1 MAQSIVKKSKTANTI
16 FQKATHWLVCKEN
29 FEFKWVNTPLLSNF
43 FPVAGKTRKM
53 SDFCNSLNAIGL
65 HKSSPLSPLKHF

>member
-29 FEFKWVNTPLLSNF
+29 FEFKWVNTPFLE
-43 FPVAGKTRKM
+43 K
-53 SDFCNSLNAIGL
+53 
-65 HKSSPLSPLKHF
+65 KSSDGRKTAKNEQFP

>member
-29 FEFKWVNTPLLSNF
+29 FEFKWVKNRFL
-43 FPVAGKTRKM
+43 AKKM
-53 SDFCNSLNAIGL
+53 SVGRKNGKNERFLQFVVNKRLI
-65 HKSSPLSPLKHF
+65 